1 MLFSIFHPERG
12 LAPIISAILLPM
24 CRRIVALRFWLLAA
38 LLAATAILGW
48 QATRALPPDNAL
60 RVWFVEDDPRFQAYD
75 AYQDDF
81 GNDELILVHI
91 EPPGG
96 ELFDEGFLK
105 DLARFNQEVER
116 LEHTA
121 HVYSIID
128 SLHLTPNP
136 GTSPDPDEISLS
148 AQQLAVAKKIAMAD
162 PLVRGQ
168 VISEKGDAVM
178 VVVEPIVST
187 DFDLYRDRLVL
198 DVRGIAD
205 RHFADGASK
214 PALAGNGVI
223 YQGLNEVTA
232 RDFGVFLTVGLLVL
246 FILLARVS
254 RSWSTM
260 FASIGVIAIGTIASI
275 GALGMAGHKLNLV
288 TSLIPTLVMVLG
300 LADAIHFPVA
310 LRRVRARFPDEDPKE
325 LAARAIAAVIIPCA
339 MTTLTTMAGFLA
351 LAGAPIPA
359 IRHMGV
365 FSAVGAGVC
374 FIASVVL
381 MSLLFV
387 WHARHEGRDTPE
399 LRRLDMILAGVRRAL
414 DTRRRALWIALLA
427 LIVWLGV
434 GVGRHLSIDTF
445 TLENLPADHRV
456 VTDHNHIESKWGPY
470 LRLEYLATDG
480 EGDRMVTEDIPL
492 EQLDAFAKHVEQLPE
507 VTSVVYVGTI
517 YQHSLINNLGPDAAE
532 AQIAKAREDN
542 QSEVVM
548 LQAAAVEADHG
559 RALQQALEPVL
570 SKDKKRAR
578 LMLTT
583 SMVSAKDLEKT
594 LDAID
599 AIAKQHAPGLSIEAV
614 GYPPLYVGIIDQVME
629 TLGRGFGWALLL
641 VFGLI
646 VFWLRS
652 ARLALASF
660 IANLFPLLAMF
671 GVMGWVGIELDIATA
686 AVAAIV
692 LGVAV
697 DDTIHFLH
705 AWCHAEA
712 DGMSW
717 EESVDHTFFGAGA
730 GRAAMVTSLLLVTG
744 FPVLMLSKVTTVFAF
759 GCLTT
764 IAAVA
769 ALVGD
774 IVLLPLLLRVLRP
787 KTTAKTNTSGGLQ

>member
-1 MLFSIFHPERG
+1 LCRK
-12 LAPIISAILLPM
+12 IIA
-24 CRRIVALRFWLLAA
+24 ARFWLLAA
-38 LLAATAILGW
+38 LVLFTGIFGW

-60 RVWFVEDDPRFQAYD
+60 RVWFVEDDPRFKAYD
-75 AYQDDF
+75 AYQSDF
-81 GNDELILVHI
+81 GNDELILVNI
-91 EPPGG
+91 SPDGG
-96 ELFDEGFLK
+96 EVFDVAFLK
-105 DLARFNQEVER
+105 ELAAFNQEVAE
-116 LEHTA
+116 LEHAA

-128 SLHLTPNP
+128 SLHLTAAP
-136 GTSPDPDEISLS
+136 GLPASPEQIELS
-148 AQQLAVAKKIAMAD
+148 SQELARAKQIAMAD

-168 VISEKGDAVM
+168 VVSEDADAVM
-178 VVVEPIVST
+178 IVVEPIVSS
-187 DFDLYRDRLVL
+187 DFDLYRDKLVL
-198 DVRGIAD
+198 DVRAIAD
-205 RHFADGASK
+205 RRFGDAARK

-254 RSWSTM
+254 RSWSIM
-260 FASIGVIAIGTIASI
+260 FASIGVITIGTIASI
-275 GALGMAGHKLNLV
+275 GALGMTGHKLNLV

-310 LRRVRARFPDEDPKE
+310 LQRARARFPEADPKE
-325 LAARAIAAVIIPCA
+325 LAARAIAAVMIPCA

-351 LAGAPIPA
+351 LSGAPIPA

-365 FSAVGAGVC
+365 FSAVGAGAC
-374 FIASVVL
+374 FVASVVL
-381 MSLLFV
+381 MSVLFV
-387 WHARHEGRDTPE
+387 RHARQEGRDTPE
-399 LRRLDMILAGVRRAL
+399 LRRLDAILAATRRAL
-414 DTRRRALWIALLA
+414 DARRGVLWAMLVAI
-427 LIVWLGV
+427 IVWLGV
-434 GVGRHLSIDTF
+434 GAAKHLEVDTF
-445 TLENLPADHRV
+445 TLENLPENHRV
-456 VTDHNHIESKWGPY
+456 VTDHHRIESSWGPY
-470 LRLEYLATDG
+470 LRLEFLATDSNG
-480 EGDRMVTEDIPL
+480 ARITEDIPL
-492 EQLDAFAKHVEQLPE
+492 EQLDAFARHVEELPE
-507 VTSVVYVGTI
+507 ISSAVYVGTV
-517 YQHSLINNLGPDAAE
+517 YRHSLINGLGPEVAA
-532 AQIAKAREDN
+532 QKI
-542 QSEVVM
+542 
-548 LQAAAVEADHG
+548 AAANASGDAEVRMLRDEANQMNHG
-559 RALQQALEPVL
+559 GALEQALAPVL
-570 SKDKKRAR
+570 SKDQKRAR

-583 SMVSAKDLEKT
+583 HMVSASELSKT

-599 AIAKQHAPGLSIEAV
+599 AIARQHAPGLRVEAV
-614 GYPPLYVGIIDQVME
+614 GYPPLYVGIIDQVMR
-629 TLGRGFGWALLL
+629 TLGEGFGWALLL

-652 ARLALASF
+652 WRLAIASF

-671 GVMGWVGIELDIATA
+671 GVMGWFGIQLDIATA

-712 DGMSW
+712 EGLSW
-717 EESVDHTFFGAGA
+717 EDALDHTFAGA

-764 IAAVA
+764 IAAIA

-774 IVLLPLLLRVLRP
+774 IILLPLLLRVLRP
-787 KTTAKTNTSGGLQ
+787 KTDKTNLSEVSHEK

>member
-12 LAPIISAILLPM
+12 LSPLIDAILLPA
-24 CRRIVALRFWLLAA
+24 CRKIIAARFFLLAA
-38 LLAATAILGW
+38 LVLFTGLFGW

-60 RVWFVEDDPRFQAYD
+60 RVWFVEDDPRFVEYD
-75 AYQDDF
+75 AYQSDF

-91 EPPGG
+91 TPPDG
-96 ELFDEGFLK
+96 EVFDVAFLK
-105 DLARFNQEVER
+105 ELAAFNTEVAN
-116 LEHTA
+116 LEHVA

-128 SLHLTPNP
+128 SLHLTSAP
-136 GTSPDPDEISLS
+136 GVPASPSQIELS
-148 AQQLAVAKKIAMAD
+148 PQELARARQIAMVD

-168 VISEKGDAVM
+168 VVSQEGDAVM

-198 DVRGIAD
+198 DVRGVAD
-205 RHFADGASK
+205 RRFGDAAKK

-232 RDFGVFLTVGLLVL
+232 RDFGVFLTVGLIVL

-254 RSWSTM
+254 RSWSIM
-260 FASIGVIAIGTIASI
+260 FASIGVITIGTIASI

-310 LRRVRARFPDEDPKE
+310 LQRARARFPDAEPKE
-325 LAARAIAAVIIPCA
+325 LAAQAIAAVIVPCA

-351 LAGAPIPA
+351 LSAAPIPA

-365 FSAVGAGVC
+365 FSAIGAAVC
-374 FIASVVL
+374 FVASVVL

-387 WHARHEGRDTPE
+387 WHARQDGRDTPE
-399 LRRLDMILAGVRRAL
+399 LRRQDKILAATRRAL
-414 DTRRRALWIALLA
+414 DARRGVLWAGLIAVT
-427 LIVWLGV
+427 VWLGV
-434 GVGRHLSIDTF
+434 GAARHLEVDTF
-445 TLENLPADHRV
+445 TLENLPQNHRV
-456 VTDHNHIESKWGPY
+456 VTDHDHIESSWGPY
-470 LRLEYLATDG
+470 LRLEFLATDKAG
-480 EGDRMVTEDIPL
+480 AHVTEDIPL
-492 EQLDAFAKHVEQLPE
+492 EQLDAFAKNVELLPE
-507 VTSVVYVGTI
+507 ISSVVYVGTV
-517 YQHSLINNLGPDAAE
+517 YQHSLINGLGPEVAAQKLAQSDSEEGAGVSALRDAALE
-532 AQIAKAREDN
+532 MN
-542 QSEVVM
+542 
-548 LQAAAVEADHG
+548 HG
-559 RALQQALEPVL
+559 GALEQALAPVL
-570 SKDKKRAR
+570 SKDQKRAR

-583 SMVSAKDLEKT
+583 KMVSARDLSETLEK
-594 LDAID
+594 ID
-599 AIAKQHAPGLSIEAV
+599 AVAKQHAPGLSVEAV
-614 GYPPLYVGIIDQVME
+614 GYPPLYVGIIDQVMR
-629 TLGRGFGWALLL
+629 TLGEGFGWALVL

-652 ARLALASF
+652 WRLAIASF

-671 GVMGWVGIELDIATA
+671 GVMGWFGIQLDIATA

-692 LGVAV
+692 LGIAV

-712 DGMSW
+712 EGLSW
-717 EESVDHTFFGAGA
+717 EDALDHTFAGA

-764 IAAVA
+764 IAAIA

-774 IVLLPLLLRVLRP
+774 IILLPLLLRFLRP
-787 KTTAKTNTSGGLQ
+787 NADKSNLSEVSHEK